1 MRLRFWSRAAP
12 GSLRGILI
20 ETAVVATLLAVA
32 LGLGFVLTR
41 IF

>member
-1 MRLRFWSRAAP
+1 VKLRFWSRAAP

-20 ETAVVATLLAVA
+20 ETAVVVTLLGVA
-32 LGLGFVLTR
+32 LGLGLVLTR